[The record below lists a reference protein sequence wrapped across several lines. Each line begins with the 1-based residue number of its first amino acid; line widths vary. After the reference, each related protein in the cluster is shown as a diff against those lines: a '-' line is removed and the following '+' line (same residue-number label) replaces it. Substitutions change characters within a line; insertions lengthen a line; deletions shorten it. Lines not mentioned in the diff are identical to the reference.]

1 MVPSELNSA
10 CSRNL
15 VAPALSVETANPG
28 VAATAAELLP
38 LFMRDLSSLQTE
50 NLAKWFDAESK
61 LCLPPCVPTVGQRRI
76 LTVFGLIFR
85 RYSELSWSVRAV
97 YPVGE
102 RKLIYETDS
111 WGTFADGRPYK
122 NDILTVIEFTPSG
135 KIRLLSDYFKDTAI
149 FGKT

>member
-1 MVPSELNSA
+1 VPSERNVP

-50 NLAKWFDAESK
+50 KLAQWFDEQSV
-61 LCLPPCVPTVGQRRI
+61 LWLPPCAAVRGERRI
-76 LTVFGLIFR
+76 LGLFGLIFK
-85 RYSELSWSVRAV
+85 RYGELFWKVTKV
-97 YPVGE
+97 YPIGE
-102 RKLIYETDS
+102 LELIYQTDS

-122 NDILTVIEFTPSG
+122 NSIITVIEFSPIG
-135 KIRLLSDYFKDTAI
+135 KICLLSDYFKDTVI